1 MGLLLTHTVVQI
13 VLIVLETSSNAQLN
27 QPWRPSEVGA
37 SKAPVY
43 SNQSLE
49 RQCGQSPIFV
59 HGMRGGGTGI
69 VWNLIQSHPS
79 CAGIGLETN
88 EALAFEWGVYLRRVL
103 RGQKNYL
110 ENAKALLKLCREL
123 GVAPSKL
130 AALRDRIHEPLSTA
144 ALAELM
150 RDTKFQELVDLHLY
164 NLKMRKLEDPVDKF
178 VFPGQDGEQYSE
190 ASLGATRTAMKNNE
204 GYVLLAPFFKGVY
217 PGAQFVSVLRH
228 PLAVCESQRRQG
240 RVKGAGLGEVARR
253 WALYTNTML
262 EQAASAPSR
271 HMMLT
276 YEGLTEAPWE
286 HLEKMYAFLGLDL
299 GEVKAFS
306 MKIRK
311 YVGKDADG
319 HLAQHQ
325 ENSKVWMTP
334 EELRAFFKPGI
345 NKRVLAALTDAE
357 RDEVLRICE
366 QPMKKVG
373 YTEIP

>member
-1 MGLLLTHTVVQI
+1 MISEQATSLSPILSGVPNAPTRHCGL
-13 VLIVLETSSNAQLN
+13 
-27 QPWRPSEVGA
+27 
-37 SKAPVY
+37 
-43 SNQSLE
+43 
-49 RQCGQSPIFV
+49 SPIFV

-88 EALAFEWGVYLRRVL
+88 EALAFEWPVYFRRVI
-103 RGQKNYL
+103 RGQKNYI
-110 ENAKALLKLCREL
+110 ENARDLLKLCRKL
-123 GVAPSKL
+123 GVSPSKL
-130 AALRDRIHEPLSTA
+130 GALKDRIHEPLSTA

-150 RDTKFQELVDLHLY
+150 RDINFQEVVDTHLY

-178 VFPGQDGEQYSE
+178 LFPGQGGMEYSVE
-190 ASLGATRTAMKNNE
+190 SLQATRTAMKNNE
-204 GYVLLAPFFKGVY
+204 GYVLLAPFFKGMY

-240 RVKGAGLGEVARR
+240 RVKGAGLGEVAKR

-262 EQAASAPSR
+262 EQKAAEPNR

-276 YEGLTEAPWE
+276 YEALTERPWE
-286 HLEKMYAFLGLDL
+286 NLEAIYSFLGLDL
-299 GEVKAFS
+299 ADVKAFS

-334 EELRAFFKPGI
+334 EELKVFFRPGI
-345 NKRVLAALTDAE
+345 NKRVLAQLTEAE
-357 RDEVLRICE
+357 QREVLSICE
-366 QPMKKVG
+366 EPMKKVG
-373 YTEIP
+373 YSAIP

>member
-1 MGLLLTHTVVQI
+1 MRLAWLTALRTCLLIYMPAMTTESISTPQALLNAV
-13 VLIVLETSSNAQLN
+13 SNA
-27 QPWRPSEVGA
+27 PS
-37 SKAPVY
+37 
-43 SNQSLE
+43 
-49 RQCGQSPIFV
+49 RHCGLSPIFV

-88 EALAFEWGVYLRRVL
+88 EALAFEWPVYFRRVV
-103 RGQKNYL
+103 RGQKNYI
-110 ENAKALLKLCREL
+110 ENARDLIKLCRQM
-123 GVAPSKL
+123 GVSPSKL
-130 AALRDRIHEPLSTA
+130 ATLRDRIHEPLSTA

-150 RDTKFQELVDLHLY
+150 RDTKFQEVVDTHLY

-178 VFPGQDGEQYSE
+178 LFPGSGGLEYDIK
-190 ASLGATRTAMKNNE
+190 SLQATRTAMKNNE
-204 GYVLLAPFFKGVY
+204 GYVLLAPFFKGMY
-217 PGAQFVSVLRH
+217 PAAQFVSVLRH

-240 RVKGAGLGEVARR
+240 RVKGAGLSEVAKR

-262 EQAASAPSR
+262 EQKTAEPNR

-276 YEGLTEAPWE
+276 YEGLTEEPWKN
-286 HLEKMYAFLGLDL
+286 LEAMYAFLGLDL
-299 GEVKAFS
+299 NEVKAFS

-325 ENSKVWMTP
+325 ENSKVWMSP
-334 EELRAFFKPGI
+334 EELKVFFKPGI
-345 NKRVLAALTDAE
+345 NKRVLSQLTEAE
-357 RDEVLRICE
+357 QREVLTICE
-366 QPMKKVG
+366 EPMKKVG